1 MIDKI
6 VSRAPARVCLFGDHQ
21 DYLNLPIIATTIDRT
36 IEVSAISPAMP
47 VCNHQLFLFGRG
59 MISSFIDLP

>member
-21 DYLNLPIIATTIDRT
+21 DYLNLPI
-36 IEVSAISPAMP
+36 
-47 VCNHQLFLFGRG
+47 
-59 MISSFIDLP
+59 